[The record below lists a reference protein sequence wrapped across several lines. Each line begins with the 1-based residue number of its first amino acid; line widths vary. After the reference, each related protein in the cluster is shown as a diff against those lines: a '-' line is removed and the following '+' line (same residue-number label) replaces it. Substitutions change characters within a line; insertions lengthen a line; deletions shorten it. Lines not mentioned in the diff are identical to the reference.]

1 MRNRSISAFLVFAI
15 VAAAV
20 GLILTLVRS
29 DPAQKNDAAVSGR
42 TEVSV
47 LVTLKPHNDRTRA
60 IADRLQASDFAI
72 AENKQP
78 QQIVSAVELKDRPV
92 TLAVL
97 IQDDLV
103 SRVNNELE
111 SIREL
116 IERLP
121 KGSRVMTAYLTGGT
135 IQVTQE
141 FTSDKAEAARSLR
154 ILRSSSAG
162 SPYNPYSEVIEA
174 AEMFDDEQSGRR
186 MILLVS
192 DGLDISRGFRS
203 ASPSMSLDL
212 DRAIEKA
219 QQRSIAVY
227 TFYAPSVG
235 LTSFSR
241 MAVNFGQGSLN
252 RIADETGG
260 EAFFSGT
267 DFVTFDPYIREFE
280 DTLDR
285 QWLVTYVSDSRD
297 KGFRR
302 IEVTTD
308 FDLHLHYQAG
318 YWSR

>member
-1 MRNRSISAFLVFAI
+1 MRNRSIQALYGIALAA
-15 VAAAV
+15 VAA
-20 GLILTLVRS
+20 GLLLTFVRN
-29 DPAQKNDAAVSGR
+29 DPAQKDDAAAGGGS
-42 TEVSV
+42 EVSV

-60 IADRLQASDFAI
+60 IADRLQATDFAV
-72 AENKQP
+72 AENKKP
-78 QQIVSAVELKDRPV
+78 QQIVSAVELKGRPV
-92 TLAVL
+92 VLAVL

-111 SIREL
+111 SIRDL
-116 IERLP
+116 IEGLP
-121 KGSRVMTAYLTGGT
+121 KGSRVMTGYLTGGT
-135 IQVTQE
+135 IQVTQA
-141 FTSDKAEAARSLR
+141 FTSDTTEAAGSLR

-174 AEMFDDEQSGRR
+174 AEMFDAEKSGRR
-186 MILLVS
+186 MILMVS

-227 TFYAPSVG
+227 TFYAPSIG

-241 MAVNFGQGSLN
+241 TAVNFGQGSLN

-267 DFVTFDPYIREFE
+267 DFVTFDPYIREFK
-280 DTLDR
+280 DTLER
-285 QWLVTYVSDSRD
+285 QWLVTYVSDNSG

-308 FDLHLHYQAG
+308 FDLHMHYQAG
-318 YWSR
+318 YWAR